1 MQVFVSR
8 DVNVST
14 ITIAANHPFAI
25 TIAANHPF
33 AITIAANHPFAITI
47 AANHPFDK
55 LITLANRKLPTSLNI
70 KANKS
75 DST

>member
-1 MQVFVSR
+1 MQIFVSR

-14 ITIAANHPFAI
+14 ITIAANHPFA
-25 TIAANHPF
+25 
-33 AITIAANHPFAITI
+33 
-47 AANHPFDK
+47 K

-70 KANKS
+70 KANES